1 MDDRSAWRDDAEV
14 LGSLWNDAVIPSY
27 FKELMVSALLM
38 GGLEY
43 YDEAGL
49 TLLLKAYSEGDMRLS
64 VKALCA
70 ALILMSVHCERMSGS
85 GLASRIAA
93 LRDTSGWKDDVKMV
107 FLQFISRVTP
117 RRSTARCATNLCP
130 RC

>member
-1 MDDRSAWRDDAEV
+1 M
-14 LGSLWNDAVIPSY
+14 IPSY

-93 LRDTSGWKDDVKMV
+93 LRDTFG
-107 FLQFISRVTP
+107 LEG
-117 RRSTARCATNLCP
+117 
-130 RC
+130 